1 MVAFPNCK
9 INLGLNI
16 IGKRNDGY
24 HDLET
29 VFFAVPLTD
38 ALEIIGR
45 WSMVDGP
52 RSTVDGQRSTV
63 HSPRSTVHSPRT
75 TVDGQRSTVDGQ
87 RSTVHSPR
95 TTVDGPRSTVD
106 GQRTTVDGQRSAVN
120 FTSTGLPINGAE
132 SDNLCVKAYQL
143 LKQDLPDLPTVK
155 MHLHK
160 VIPMGAG
167 LGGGSADGAF
177 ALQLL
182 NNTFQL
188 QLTTKQL
195 IAYALQLGSDCPFF
209 IINKPCFATSRGE
222 IMQPINLDLSNYQLV
237 LVNPKIHIGTGWA
250 FSNITPQIPTISIQ
264 HIIGQPIETW
274 KNVLVNDFQKP
285 AIQQYPAI
293 GKAIHQLYQQGAV
306 YSAMTGSG
314 STVFGLFSKDAKPQL
329 PFPENY
335 FVYSTL
341 L

>member
-16 IGKRNDGY
+16 ISKRNDGY

-29 VFFAVPLTD
+29 VFYPVPLTD
-38 ALEIIGR
+38 ALELIKIQDA
-45 WSMVDGP
+45 SFKKQ
-52 RSTVDGQRSTV
+52 STVDGQRSTV
-63 HSPRSTVHSPRT
+63 
-75 TVDGQRSTVDGQ
+75 
-87 RSTVHSPR
+87 
-95 TTVDGPRSTVD
+95 
-106 GQRTTVDGQRSAVN
+106 N
-120 FTSTGLPINGAE
+120 FTSTGLTINGSE
-132 SDNLCVKAYQL
+132 TDNLCVKAYQL
-143 LKQDLPDLPTVK
+143 LKQDFPDLPAIK

-182 NNTFQL
+182 NNKFQL
-188 QLTTKQL
+188 QLTTEQL
-195 IAYALQLGSDCPFF
+195 IKYALQLGSDCPFF

-222 IMQPINLDLSNYQLV
+222 IMQPINLDLSAYKIV
-237 LVNPKIHIGTGWA
+237 LVNPQIHIGTGWA
-250 FSNITPQIPTISIQ
+250 FSNITPQVPAISI
-264 HIIGQPIETW
+264 HEIIQQPVATW
-274 KNVLVNDFQKP
+274 KDAMVNDFQAP

-293 GKAIHQLYQQGAV
+293 GEAIHQLYQQGAV

-314 STVFGLFSKDAKPQL
+314 STVFGLFPKDAKPKL
-329 PFPENY
+329 SFPENY
-335 FVYSTL
+335 FVYSAL